1 MSTTGQ
7 AIEAVFKDSFS
18 DFSLEPYPEIT
29 VLLDWLPEQGGLEP
43 PVSRETFAKEKP
55 REYWRKFALKSVS
68 IF

>member
-29 VLLDWLPEQGGLEP
+29 G
-43 PVSRETFAKEKP
+43 FARLAAGE
-55 REYWRKFALKSVS
+55 SG
-68 IF
+68 I